1 MAWLSDEE
9 WELQQ
14 DCREKKSVAASAHKQ
29 RTHCGKGGCKL
40 PSDFMTKKEIKAM
53 NGECV
58 KYASLKGPMNWTEFK
73 RLPGDLKKEYVLS
86 IRERFNA
93 PNNAIADMFNVSPT
107 CISKYFK
114 CLGLVMSSHE
124 AAKSRWKEW
133 DEQGFNVWRGRIV
146 ELPEIPVSDTKD
158 DSVVSEVVENTPETP
173 VEPAGEEIDIP
184 AEPVVVENAGVPEVV
199 SETRVE
205 RKRAVPGTGKMTFDG
220 PIEEIVETLRM
231 LLAGAE
237 VTLDVAWTVID
248 KE

>member
-73 RLPGDLKKEYVLS
+73 RLPDDLKKEYVLS

-146 ELPEIPVSDTKD
+146 ELPEVPVVEKD
-158 DSVVSEVVENTPETP
+158 AADIENTPETP
-173 VEPAGEEIDIP
+173 VEPAGEEIGIP
-184 AEPVVVENAGVPEVV
+184 VESVVVENATLVLG
-199 SETRVE
+199 SVE
-205 RKRAVPGTGKMTFDG
+205 CKRAVPGTGKMTFDG

-237 VTLDVAWTVID
+237 VTLDVAWAVM
-248 KE
+248 E